1 MSIEIIAEQSKKIND
16 IAENT
21 PSTFSKI
28 FDAIVSS
35 ISVGI
40 FKSPPF
46 SLENIFPSID
56 LFKNKYFKL
65 ISIFAIYLGLII
77 YVLSSVK
84 LSSTRDMFLIYSVC
98 FWIAVMAFSIVIVNP
113 YDENSVE
120 YTLRN
125 KAIEKAKEVLEET
138 KKESKPKNNDVVSS
152 FQNNPL
158 KLAPDGT
165 TKMLIDSSGNP
176 KTDSDGYVLI
186 VSDDGKSIVNDIG
199 DTFSIGTDGKVTK
212 TSPPKEETLSSGI
225 SSVTNSIATSV
236 SEQQNSLISSIK
248 SFF

>member
-125 KAIEKAKEVLEET
+125 KAIEKAKEVVKPSAPDVPSSEPSDDS
-138 KKESKPKNNDVVSS
+138 SKGSTMNLILVVILILFFGGLKIYS
-152 FQNNPL
+152 FLNPL
-158 KLAPDGT
+158 G
-165 TKMLIDSSGNP
+165 
-176 KTDSDGYVLI
+176 V
-186 VSDDGKSIVNDIG
+186 
-199 DTFSIGTDGKVTK
+199 
-212 TSPPKEETLSSGI
+212 
-225 SSVTNSIATSV
+225 
-236 SEQQNSLISSIK
+236 
-248 SFF
+248 